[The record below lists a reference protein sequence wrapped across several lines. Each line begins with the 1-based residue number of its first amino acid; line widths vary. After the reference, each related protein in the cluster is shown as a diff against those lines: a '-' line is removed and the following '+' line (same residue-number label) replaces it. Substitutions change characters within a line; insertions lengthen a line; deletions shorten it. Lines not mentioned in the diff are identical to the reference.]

1 MTKKLAPTRRKA
13 TVRRASRNRT
23 AVQHAQDIALLS
35 PTVAA
40 RRLWDLRSASPFAVG
55 VAMNRFALE
64 KTLAF
69 SSTWL
74 AASVAAF
81 SAQLRF
87 LQPGS
92 RGSTL
97 GAANEAANEMESF
110 ARKTLRPIASRVR
123 RNSRA

>member
-1 MTKKLAPTRRKA
+1 
-13 TVRRASRNRT
+13 
-23 AVQHAQDIALLS
+23 VQHAQDIALLS

-74 AASVAAF
+74 AASFAAF

-87 LQPGS
+87 WQPGS
-92 RGSTL
+92 RGRAL
-97 GAANEAANEMESF
+97 GAANEMESF
-110 ARKTLRPIASRVR
+110 ARKTLGPIASQVR